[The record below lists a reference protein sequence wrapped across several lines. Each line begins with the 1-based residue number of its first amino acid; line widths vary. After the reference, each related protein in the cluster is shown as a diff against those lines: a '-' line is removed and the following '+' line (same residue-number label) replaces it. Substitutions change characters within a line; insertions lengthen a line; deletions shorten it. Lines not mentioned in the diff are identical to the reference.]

1 MKISANNTMKSK
13 ILFLRALDA
22 FVPNGSSTNMGP
34 VQLGQAPL
42 KAHCVPLAQ
51 VKVQFPPGQLS
62 TPLEILLI
70 LTIHDPLMHHGSAC
84 WE

>member
-1 MKISANNTMKSK
+1 
-13 ILFLRALDA
+13 LA
-22 FVPNGSSTNMGP
+22 FVLIVIALVVLDTKGVVANGSSTNMGP

-62 TPLEILLI
+62 LPLEILLI